1 MNTIFQINSDELDN
15 RFIESVKALFKNKKL
30 IISITEDIDE
40 TTYLLQSENNAKR
53 LFDALAEIKSN
64 SNLVSVNSIEELESV
79 IKNAKNSYN

>member
-40 TTYLLQSENNAKR
+40 TTYLLQSKNNAKR
-53 LFDALAEIKSN
+53 LFDALTEIKSN

-79 IKNAKNSYN
+79 IENAKNSSN

>member
-40 TTYLLQSENNAKR
+40 TTYLLQSKNNAQR
-53 LFDALAEIKSN
+53 LFHALTEIKSN

-79 IKNAKNSYN
+79 IKNAKNSSN

>member
-15 RFIESVKALFKNKKL
+15 RLIESVKALFKNKKL

-40 TTYLLQSENNAKR
+40 TTYLLQSKNNAKR
-53 LFDALAEIKSN
+53 LFDALTEIKSN

-79 IKNAKNSYN
+79 IENAKNSSN